1 MILPIDIKPEYSL
14 YFIGG
19 KLIETMKKHQSIDK
33 FDLLDLYH
41 QFTQSNND
49 CSFNQFLLAI
59 DWLYL
64 LDLVK
69 LNDKGDLQKCF

>member
-19 KLIETMKKHQSIDK
+19 RLLETIKKQNTQE
-33 FDLLDLYH
+33 FDLLDLYQNH
-41 QFTQSNND
+41 ISKNHD
-49 CSFNQFLLAI
+49 CSFNQYLLAI

-64 LDLVK
+64 LDLVS
-69 LNDKGDLQKCF
+69 LNNKGQLQKCF